1 MNTTIASFLRHLSP
15 ADFAALGM
23 QDMAYVKE
31 TDVNGARAYAVHAA
45 DGTQLTVMESRD
57 DGLRRLRAERSGSRQ
72 RALTKPPAPN
82 DQIHAPDCPA
92 RA

>member
-31 TDVNGARAYAVHAA
+31 TDINGVRAYAVHAA
-45 DGTQLTVMESRD
+45 DGSQLTVMDNRE
-57 DGLRRLRAERSGSRQ
+57 AAFAACIQ
-72 RALTKPPAPN
+72 N
-82 DQIHAPDCPA
+82 DLDPVSAH
-92 RA
+92 